1 MMTYCRNPD
10 ELVVAAHELGVDL
23 MILGY
28 RTTRVA
34 RRIRK
39 QYYRCCGFSGR
50 WASDRDKVSFHST
63 EDWISIAFRER
74 WLVKHLREAGYDVTL
89 GRFGRIGL
97 VAHAHADL
105 LSLDEIDAIGG

>member
-50 WASDRDKVSFHST
+50 WASDRD
-63 EDWISIAFRER
+63 
-74 WLVKHLREAGYDVTL
+74 
-89 GRFGRIGL
+89 
-97 VAHAHADL
+97 
-105 LSLDEIDAIGG
+105 